1 MAVIDLTLESFL
13 IPAIPNYVSNRFG
26 TKKQS
31 GGLSTQEVND
41 NMMMPWVR
49 SRPIEISASS
59 TTKASSDA
67 KAPVQADCNFV
78 FTAEQSVSFM
88 LDDADYIGCRATF
101 HNTSAYTQTVSA
113 LNVTDPNSPSY
124 DTHTVLEGDRIV
136 LVWNGTA
143 WQNISPVD
151 TVADGNMNPV
161 TSNAVANNCVRAMD
175 INSAVVTSMPSQSS
189 GPLYQSYT
197 ATKDCW
203 VTANIKHG
211 GSTDTGD
218 FVFIYNKASPSVI
231 LAGSS
236 FRGYSGEGNVAGPIY
251 LRAGMSVTFVWSGYS
266 NSLSGRTC
274 QYTIFGCMGD

>member
-59 TTKASSDA
+59 TTKASTDA

-101 HNTSAYTQTVSA
+101 HNTSAYTQTVSS
-113 LNVTDPNSPSY
+113 LNKTDPNSPSY

-151 TVADGNMNPV
+151 TIADGNLNPV
-161 TSNAVANNCVRAMD
+161 TSNAVANAMSYSKTETPTGGKWID
-175 INSAVVTSMPSQSS
+175 GKPIYRKVVEVPMAGTDLPNTPTTWENLLTNQTWVADVE
-189 GPLYQSYT
+189 T
-197 ATKDCW
+197 AIHTDFYGHYDAAGTEPR
-203 VTANIKHG
+203 TANIFLRIKG
-211 GSTDTGD
+211 TTILYFSD
-218 FVFIYNKASPSVI
+218 SVI
-231 LAGSS
+231 
-236 FRGYSGEGNVAGPIY
+236 
-251 LRAGMSVTFVWSGYS
+251 TFKTRKFYI
-266 NSLSGRTC
+266 NFE
-274 QYTIFGCMGD
+274 YTKKSD

>member
-59 TTKASSDA
+59 TTKASTDA

-101 HNTSAYTQTVSA
+101 HNTSAYIQTVSS
-113 LNVTDPNSPSY
+113 LNKTDPNSPSY

-151 TVADGNMNPV
+151 TVAEGNLNPV
-161 TSNAVANNCVRAMD
+161 TSNAVYNYVYKLGEFQTLASGTGCFTDKVYNMTGNGFLTCHVESPANSWCGMKVK
-175 INSAVVTSMPSQSS
+175 INNVLVGEKYQDPTSS
-189 GPLYQSYT
+189 GWPNNGTFTVPVSKGDVAKITVGDGNTNLTYS
-197 ATKDCW
+197 
-203 VTANIKHG
+203 IK
-211 GSTDTGD
+211 
-218 FVFIYNKASPSVI
+218 VRY
-231 LAGSS
+231 
-236 FRGYSGEGNVAGPIY
+236 Y
-251 LRAGMSVTFVWSGYS
+251 L
-266 NSLSGRTC
+266 
-274 QYTIFGCMGD
+274 